1 MINNTLKFIVLLF
14 VYLIGLTFSLIL
26 IYASPDNTA
35 HTFEA
40 SLFFLSTSMVF
51 TSLYYNL
58 SFKEEINSFMKYLY
72 IILAIQFLFHAILL
86 ALISTYAH
94 PMEGVVDLSAMYV
107 FTFSGVLIF
116 IGLMGMILKNRGVTN
131 EK

>member
-14 VYLIGLTFSLIL
+14 VYFIGLTFSLIL

-58 SFKEEINSFMKYLY
+58 SFKEEINNFMKYLY

-86 ALISTYAH
+86 ALISKYAH
-94 PMEGVVDLSAMYV
+94 PMEDVVDLSAMYV
-107 FTFSGVLIF
+107 FISSGVIF
-116 IGLMGMILKNRGVTN
+116 
-131 EK
+131 